1 MTSPTKGVT
10 VPGRLIPDAALSEQA
25 FAARHRV
32 LSLLLWAH
40 VPVILVLGFF
50 TGQLS
55 PGHHA
60 ALLLAVLGGVMVCGV
75 AGGMAVSRRGR
86 ALAVSIGFTLAADAL
101 VHAGG
106 GMIDLHFHFFVVIAL
121 IGLYQEW
128 MAFACAVVLVA
139 VHHFGIGVLA
149 PGLVFGGHEGH
160 STGGVLARALLH
172 AGFVLAMAAAQI
184 AYWHF
189 DATARRENERQ
200 QAEVAEEAAAQL
212 RAAAEEAARREE
224 AARVEAQSQL
234 DRAEQMAVRLEDVL
248 QRTSATG
255 ARLRT
260 DADEALTGF
269 EAALSDVTKTVAHA
283 SDQVTTTLTDADA
296 ALRSLEELGTSVA
309 DIAAIAGLIQAV
321 ADQTN
326 LLALN
331 ATIEAARAGEV
342 GKGFAVVAGEVKQ
355 LAGQTATATARIEA
369 TVAEVTTG
377 AAAVGAAVSGMTSR
391 LGAVADAQRLAASVM
406 EEQVSMAS
414 QTRGQITS
422 AADEVANSAT
432 SVSVR

>member
-1 MTSPTKGVT
+1 MTAFS
-10 VPGRLIPDAALSEQA
+10 RLIPAVELSEQA

-32 LSLLLWAH
+32 LRLLLWVH
-40 VPVILVLGFF
+40 VPVILVIGYFS
-50 TGQLS
+50 GQLS

-60 ALLLAVLGGVMVCGV
+60 PLLLAVLGGVMACGV
-75 AGGMAVSRRGR
+75 VAGTATSQRGR
-86 ALAVSIGFTLAADAL
+86 AISTSVGFLLSADAL

-121 IGLYQEW
+121 IGLYQDW
-128 MAFACAVVLVA
+128 LAFALAVVLVA
-139 VHHFGIGVLA
+139 GHHLGIGVLA
-149 PGLVFGGHEGH
+149 PDLVFGGHVGH
-160 STGGVLARALLH
+160 STGAILSRALLH
-172 AGFVLAMAAAQI
+172 AVFVLAMSAAQI
-184 AYWHF
+184 TYWHF
-189 DATARRENERQ
+189 DAAVRRENESR
-200 QAEVAEEAAAQL
+200 QAEIAEKGATQL
-212 RAAAEEAARREE
+212 REAAEEASRREE
-224 AARVEAQSQL
+224 EARIDAQAQL
-234 DRAEQMAVRLEDVL
+234 DRAEQMAVRLEEVL

-260 DADEALTGF
+260 DADEALSGF
-269 EAALSDVTKTVAHA
+269 ESALSDVTKTVSHA
-283 SDQVTTTLTDADA
+283 SDQVTTTLTDGDT
-296 ALRSLEELGTSVA
+296 ALRSLEELRTSVA

-377 AAAVGAAVSGMTSR
+377 AAAVGNAVSEMTSR
-391 LGAVADAQRLAASVM
+391 LGSVADAQRLAASVM
-406 EEQVSMAS
+406 DEQVSLAA
-414 QTRGQITS
+414 QTRGLVTS
-422 AADEVANSAT
+422 AADEVANSA
-432 SVSVR
+432 SAVSVR

>member
-1 MTSPTKGVT
+1 M
-10 VPGRLIPDAALSEQA
+10 PGSLFSHVALSEPA

-32 LSLLLWAH
+32 LRLVLWLH

-60 ALLLAVLGGVMVCGV
+60 PLLLAVLGGVMVCGV
-75 AGGMAVSRRGR
+75 AAGLATSQR
-86 ALAVSIGFTLAADAL
+86 ARAIAASVGFLLASDAL

-121 IGLYQEW
+121 IGLYQDW
-128 MAFACAVVLVA
+128 TAFALAVVLVA
-139 VHHFGIGVLA
+139 THHFGIGVLA
-149 PGLVFGGHEGH
+149 PELVFGGHVEHDIGA
-160 STGGVLARALLH
+160 VLWRALLH
-172 AGFVLAMAAAQI
+172 AGFVLGMAAAQI
-184 AYWHF
+184 TYWHF
-189 DATARRENERQ
+189 DAKVRRENEQ
-200 QAEVAEEAAAQL
+200 AQAELAAEAAAQL
-212 RAAAEEAARREE
+212 REAAEEAARREE
-224 AARVEAQSQL
+224 AARAEAQAQL
-234 DRAEQMAVRLEDVL
+234 DRAEQMAVRLEHVL

-255 ARLRT
+255 AQLRT

-269 EAALSDVTKTVAHA
+269 EAALTDVTKTVAHA
-283 SDQVTTTLTDADA
+283 SDQVGTTLTDADE
-296 ALRSLEELGTSVA
+296 ALRSLAELRTSVS
-309 DIAAIAGLIQAV
+309 DIATIANLIQAV

-369 TVAEVTTG
+369 TVADVTTG

-406 EEQVSMAS
+406 DQQVALAA
-414 QTRGQITS
+414 QTRGLVTS
-422 AADEVANSAT
+422 AADQVANSA
-432 SVSVR
+432 SAVSVQS

>member
-1 MTSPTKGVT
+1 MTLL
-10 VPGRLIPDAALSEQA
+10 GRLMSDVTLSEQA

-32 LSLLLWAH
+32 LRLLLWAH
-40 VPVILVLGFF
+40 VPVILVLGYF

-60 ALLLAVLGGVMVCGV
+60 PLLLAVLGGVMVCGV
-75 AGGMAVSRRGR
+75 IAGLATSQRGR
-86 ALAVSIGFTLAADAL
+86 AISTSVGFLLASDAL

-106 GMIDLHFHFFVVIAL
+106 GMVDLHFHFFVVIAL
-121 IGLYQEW
+121 IGLYQDW
-128 MAFACAVVLVA
+128 IAFALAVVLVA
-139 VHHFGIGVLA
+139 AHHFGFGVLA
-149 PGLVFGGHEGH
+149 PELVFGGHSGH
-160 STGGVLARALLH
+160 TTGELLGRALLH
-172 AGFVLAMAAAQI
+172 AGFVLGMAAAQI
-184 AYWHF
+184 TYWHF
-189 DATARRENERQ
+189 DAAVRRENEAK
-200 QAEVAEEAAAQL
+200 QAEIAEEGGAQL
-212 RAAAEEAARREE
+212 REAAEEASQREE
-224 AARVEAQSQL
+224 AARIEAQAQL
-234 DRAEQMAVRLEDVL
+234 DRAEQMAVRLDAVL

-269 EAALSDVTKTVAHA
+269 EAALSDVTKTVSHA
-283 SDQVTTTLTDADA
+283 SDQVTTTLVDADK
-296 ALRSLEELGTSVA
+296 ALRSLEELRTSVA

-377 AAAVGAAVSGMTSR
+377 AAAVGTAVSGMTSR

-406 EEQVSMAS
+406 GEQVTLAA
-414 QTRGQITS
+414 QTRGLVTS
-422 AADEVANSAT
+422 AADEVANST
-432 SVSVR
+432 SEVSVH

>member
-1 MTSPTKGVT
+1 MTAFSRMIPTVE
-10 VPGRLIPDAALSEQA
+10 LSEPA

-32 LSLLLWAH
+32 LRLLLWVH
-40 VPVILVLGFF
+40 VPVILLIGYFS
-50 TGQLS
+50 GRLS

-60 ALLLAVLGGVMVCGV
+60 SLLLAVLGGVMACGV
-75 AGGMAVSRRGR
+75 VAGLAASKRGR
-86 ALAVSIGFTLAADAL
+86 AISTSIGFLLASDAL

-121 IGLYQEW
+121 IGLYQDW
-128 MAFACAVVLVA
+128 LAFALAVVLVA
-139 VHHFGIGVLA
+139 AHHFGVGVLV
-149 PGLVFGGHEGH
+149 PDLVFGGHVDH
-160 STGGVLARALLH
+160 STGSVLARALLH
-172 AGFVLAMAAAQI
+172 AAFVLGMSAAQI
-184 AYWHF
+184 TYWHF
-189 DATARRENERQ
+189 DAAVRRENEAR
-200 QAEVAEEAAAQL
+200 QAEIAEEGAAQL
-212 RAAAEEAARREE
+212 REAAEEASRREE
-224 AARVEAQSQL
+224 EARVEAQAQL
-234 DRAEQMAVRLEDVL
+234 DRAEQMAVRLEEVL

-260 DADEALTGF
+260 DADEALSGF
-269 EAALSDVTKTVAHA
+269 ESALSDVTKTVSHA
-283 SDQVTTTLTDADA
+283 SDQVTTTLTDADT
-296 ALRSLEELGTSVA
+296 ALRSLEELRTSVA

-377 AAAVGAAVSGMTSR
+377 AAAVGTAVSEMTSR
-391 LGAVADAQRLAASVM
+391 LGSVADAQRLAASVM
-406 EEQVSMAS
+406 DEQVSLAA
-414 QTRGQITS
+414 QTRGLVTT
-422 AADEVANSAT
+422 AADEVANSAA

>member
-1 MTSPTKGVT
+1 ML
-10 VPGRLIPDAALSEQA
+10 GRLIPDVTLSEQA

-32 LSLLLWAH
+32 LRLLLWVH

-50 TGQLS
+50 TGELG

-60 ALLLAVLGGVMVCGV
+60 ALLLAVLGGVMTCGV
-75 AGGMAVSRRGR
+75 IASVATSQAGR
-86 ALAVSIGFTLAADAL
+86 AISTSVGFLLAADAL

-121 IGLYQEW
+121 IGLYQNVT
-128 MAFACAVVLVA
+128 AFFLAVVLVA
-139 VHHFGIGVLA
+139 VHHFGVGVLA
-149 PGLVFGGHEGH
+149 PQLVFGDHVGHG
-160 STGGVLARALLH
+160 TGSILGRALLH
-172 AGFVLAMAAAQI
+172 AGFVTAMAGAQVT
-184 AYWHF
+184 YWHF
-189 DATARRENERQ
+189 EAAARRENEVT
-200 QAEVAEEAAAQL
+200 QAELAEAGAAQL
-212 RAAAEEAARREE
+212 REAAEQAAQREE
-224 AARVEAQSQL
+224 MARQEAQAQL

-255 ARLRT
+255 AQLRN
-260 DADEALTGF
+260 DADEALSGF
-269 EAALSDVTKTVAHA
+269 ESALSDVTRTVSHA
-283 SDQVTTTLTDADA
+283 GEQVSTTLTDADT
-296 ALRSLEELGTSVA
+296 ALKSLEELRTSVA

-391 LGAVADAQRLAASVM
+391 LGAVADAQRLASSVM
-406 EEQVSMAS
+406 DEQVSLAA
-414 QTRGQITS
+414 QTRGQLTA
-422 AADEVANSAT
+422 AADEVAKSA
-432 SVSVR
+432 SEVQIR

>member
-1 MTSPTKGVT
+1 MTVL
-10 VPGRLIPDAALSEQA
+10 GRLIPDVSLSEET

-32 LSLLLWAH
+32 LRLLLWVH
-40 VPVILVLGFF
+40 VPVVLVLGYF

-60 ALLLAVLGGVMVCGV
+60 PLLLAVLGGVMACGV
-75 AGGMAVSRRGR
+75 VSGTATSKAGR
-86 ALAVSIGFTLAADAL
+86 ALSTSIGFLLATDAL

-106 GMIDLHFHFFVVIAL
+106 GMIDLHFHFFVIIAL
-121 IGLYQEW
+121 IGLYQDW
-128 MAFACAVVLVA
+128 RAFAWAVVLVGA
-139 VHHFGIGVLA
+139 HHFGVGAIA
-149 PGLVFGGHEGH
+149 PDLVFGGHVGH
-160 STGGVLARALLH
+160 STGAILGRALLH

-184 AYWHF
+184 TYWHF
-189 DATARRENERQ
+189 DAAARRENESR
-200 QAEVAEEAAAQL
+200 QAELAEESAARL
-212 RAAAEEAARREE
+212 RAAAEEASQREE
-224 AARVEAQSQL
+224 AARVEAQAQL
-234 DRAEQMAVRLEDVL
+234 DRAEQMAVRLEHVL

-269 EAALSDVTKTVAHA
+269 EAALSDVTKTVSHA

-296 ALRSLEELGTSVA
+296 ALKSLEELRTSVA

-355 LAGQTATATARIEA
+355 LAGQTATATAKIEA

-391 LGAVADAQRLAASVM
+391 LGAVADAQRLAATVM
-406 EEQVSMAS
+406 EEQVSMAA
-414 QTRGQITS
+414 QTRGLVTS
-422 AADEVANSAT
+422 AADEVANSA
-432 SVSVR
+432 SEVSVR

>member
-1 MTSPTKGVT
+1 MSVLA
-10 VPGRLIPDAALSEQA
+10 RLIPDVALSEPA

-32 LSLLLWAH
+32 LRVLLWVH
-40 VPVILVLGFF
+40 VPVILVLGYF

-60 ALLLAVLGGVMVCGV
+60 PLLLGVLGGVMVCGV
-75 AGGMAVSRRGR
+75 ISGLATSQRGR
-86 ALAVSIGFTLAADAL
+86 AISTSVGFLLAADAL

-121 IGLYQEW
+121 IGLYQDW
-128 MAFACAVVLVA
+128 IAFALAVVLVGA
-139 VHHFGIGVLA
+139 HHFGIGVIA
-149 PGLVFGGHEGH
+149 PDLVYGSHAGH
-160 STGGVLARALLH
+160 STGSLLGRALLH
-172 AGFVLAMAAAQI
+172 AGFVLAMAAAQVS
-184 AYWHF
+184 YWHF
-189 DATARRENERQ
+189 DAAVRRENERE
-200 QAEVAEEAAAQL
+200 QAALAEESANRL
-212 RAAAEEAARREE
+212 RAAADEASRREE
-224 AARVEAQSQL
+224 QARVEAQAQL

-260 DADEALTGF
+260 DADEALSGF
-269 EAALSDVTKTVAHA
+269 ETALSDVTKTVSHA
-283 SDQVTTTLTDADA
+283 SDQVTTTLSDADA
-296 ALRSLEELGTSVA
+296 ALHSLEELRTSVA

-391 LGAVADAQRLAASVM
+391 LGAVADAQRLAAVVM
-406 EEQVSMAS
+406 DEQVSLAA
-414 QTRGQITS
+414 QTRGLVTT
-422 AADEVANSAT
+422 AADEVASAI
-432 SVSVR
+432 SVR